1 MQPTTGRAAGGDR
14 GTGLVAAIAGL
25 LAFLGFLLFAV
36 QLLLNLYAASALT
49 AAAGDAA
56 RLVAARGN
64 ARDAA
69 AIGRAEAYARE
80 LLGRFGED
88 VTFTWTIDDDAVRLR
103 VRAEPP
109 RVLLP
114 GLDGPLGFDEIDR
127 TVEARVE
134 EIR

>member
-1 MQPTTGRAAGGDR
+1 MTGRRAGER
-14 GTGLVAAIAGL
+14 GTGTVSAVAGL

-36 QLLLNLYAASALT
+36 QLLLNLYAASTLT

-69 AIGRAEAYARE
+69 ALARAEDHVRS
-80 LLGRFGED
+80 LLGRFGDD
-88 VTFTWTIDDDAVRLR
+88 VTFSWEVGADTVRLR
-103 VRAEPP
+103 VRAAPP

-114 GLDGPLGFDEIDR
+114 ALGGAVGFDEIDR

-134 EIR
+134 VVR

>member
-1 MQPTTGRAAGGDR
+1 MRPRRRAAGDR
-14 GTGLVAAIAGL
+14 GTGLVSAVAGL
-25 LAFLGFLLFAV
+25 LAFLAFLLLAV
-36 QLLLNLYAASALT
+36 QLLLNLYAASTLT

-56 RLVAARGN
+56 RLVASAGS

-69 AIGRAEAYARE
+69 SLARAEAYARG
-80 LLGRFGED
+80 LLGRFGEE
-88 VTFTWTIDDDAVRLR
+88 VEFTWEVDAESVRLR

-114 GLDGPLGFDEIDR
+114 ALGGAVGFDEIDR

-134 EIR
+134 ELR

>member
-1 MQPTTGRAAGGDR
+1 MPGRRRQAADG
-14 GTGLVAAIAGL
+14 GTGAVSAVAGL

-36 QLLLNLYAASALT
+36 QLLLNLYAASTLT

-64 ARDAA
+64 PRDAA
-69 AIGRAEAYARE
+69 ALARAEDHARS
-80 LLGRFGED
+80 LLGRFGDD
-88 VTFTWTIDDDAVRLR
+88 VTFSWELDGDSVRLR

-114 GLDGPLGFDEIDR
+114 ALGGAVGFDEIDR
-127 TVEARVE
+127 TVEARIEAV
-134 EIR
+134 R